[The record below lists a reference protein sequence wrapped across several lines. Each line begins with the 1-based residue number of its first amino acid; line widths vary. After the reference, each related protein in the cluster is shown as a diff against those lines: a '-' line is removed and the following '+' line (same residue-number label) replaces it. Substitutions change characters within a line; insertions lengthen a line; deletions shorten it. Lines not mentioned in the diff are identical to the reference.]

1 MGRVFITEGVRTG
14 PDGSGYSCE
23 DDDERADSW
32 DVVDSDSGAKYFGS
46 EDYSTATRVSGVLN
60 AICREHAA
68 EVARLNEQMRA
79 LVAENA
85 ALKSGIGF
93 FSYGTDS
100 GYEEHATAD
109 DAIKAADSDIDYYR
123 GDACAGWSDETDR
136 TVWGV
141 VIQRASM
148 IGLHTETDDSGN
160 KREICD
166 YALLPVVETPATDA
180 ILREVGAKAIEGFVK
195 SLEPAWNGTTDRALK
210 YAAAIRAGEVPNV

>member
-79 LVAENA
+79 LAAEGKTYQGVVFR
-85 ALKSGIGF
+85 LISIL
-93 FSYGTDS
+93 SLS
-100 GYEEHATAD
+100 GYTA
-109 DAIKAADSDIDYYR
+109 AQDSLNP
-123 GDACAGWSDETDR
+123 AE
-136 TVWGV
+136 
-141 VIQRASM
+141 
-148 IGLHTETDDSGN
+148 
-160 KREICD
+160 
-166 YALLPVVETPATDA
+166 ALLFDAEKSLDSPVTDA
-180 ILREVGAKAIEGFVK
+180 ILRDFAIEELRHK
-195 SLEPAWNGTTDRALK
+195 
-210 YAAAIRAGEVPNV
+210 AAIRRAGGMPDA